1 MLDVRILTK
10 SIWNKM
16 TVIQRTSFL
25 KDSGYSIQDKT
36 KLWFELDTMEQ
47 EDLIKLTNYKLWM
60 EH

>member
-1 MLDVRILTK
+1 
-10 SIWNKM
+10 M